1 MPNDQT
7 YQSPLASRN
16 ASPEMQAVWSPRFKF
31 TTWRKLWLAL
41 AESEQQLGLS
51 ITDEQLDEMRGH
63 LEDIDYDTAA
73 DYEKKLR
80 HDVMAHVHTFG
91 EAAPKAM
98 PIIHLGAT
106 SQFVVCNSELI
117 MLREALTLVANK
129 LATVI
134 DRLGKFANQ
143 YRDMPALGFTHYQP
157 AQPTTVG
164 KRATLWAQELAMAL
178 EEIEHRLS
186 TLKFR
191 GVKGTT
197 GTQASFLALFDG
209 DHDKVDRLDEL
220 VTEKM
225 GWDKDKRFA
234 VTGQTYPRLLDAMV
248 GSSLGTVAA
257 ALMKMATDIRLLSNR
272 MEMDEPFEK
281 KQIGSSAMPYKRN
294 PMRCERMCGLSRFV
308 ISLVQA
314 PYTTASEQ
322 WMERTLDDSSC
333 RRLTLPEPFLAL
345 DGVLDIAINVTSGLV
360 VYDKMVETNLAK
372 YLPFMATE
380 NIMMAAVQQGG
391 DRQEL
396 HEVIRKHAIEV
407 ATNVKEHGADNDL
420 LERLGNEPG
429 FAGIDLSVVLDA
441 KQYVGRSP
449 EQVDAFI
456 ADIVEPIRQR
466 YAEAEATSDE
476 TLPEGTAP
484 SEAER
489 TEVET
494 TVPDVND
501 PGLIPEVDPDIPTSP
516 TVPDAKDLSG
526 NPIDDAERKS
536 IPGLSYI
543 LPEGW
548 TVGPPKTMRLLTLL
562 PPDGEGSDL
571 AISRWPGDVGG
582 FASNVQRWVRQ
593 AGLPPIPG
601 LMTAAASDFE
611 KFNVD
616 GTQATWI
623 PLMNDDTNRAILA
636 VWVPIGENPEN
647 PDETWTFK
655 LTCTAD
661 QVQAFA
667 PAVRAFCESI
677 KFE

>member
-1 MPNDQT
+1 MPDDST

-16 ASPEMQAVWSPRFKF
+16 ASPAMQRIWSPRFKF
-31 TTWRKLWLAL
+31 TTWRRLWLAL
-41 AESEQQLGLS
+41 AESEQQLGLG
-51 ITDEQLDEMRGH
+51 ITDEQLGQMREH
-63 LEDIDYDTAA
+63 LEDIDYDAA
-73 DYEKKLR
+73 AGYEKKLR

-91 EAAPKAM
+91 DAAPKAM

-134 DRLGKFANQ
+134 DRLGKFAAQ

-164 KRATLWAQELAMAL
+164 KRATLWAQELTMAL

-186 TLKFR
+186 TLRFR

-197 GTQASFLALFDG
+197 GTQASFLELFDG
-209 DHDKVDRLDEL
+209 DHGKVDQLDQL

-257 ALMKMATDIRLLSNR
+257 ALMKMATDVRLLSNR

-314 PYTTASEQ
+314 PYTTAAEQ

-360 VYDKMVETNLAK
+360 VYDKMVEANLAK

-380 NIMMAAVQQGG
+380 NIMMAAVSQGG

-396 HEVIRKHAIEV
+396 HEVIRMHAIEV
-407 ATNVKEHGADNDL
+407 ATNVKENGAENDL
-420 LERLGNEPG
+420 LTRLGNEPG
-429 FAGIDLSVVLDA
+429 FNGVDLSDVLDA
-441 KQYVGRSP
+441 TQYVGRSP

-456 ADIVEPIRQR
+456 AEVVEPIRQR
-466 YAEAEATSDE
+466 YAEALAYDP
-476 TLPEGTAP
+476 TLK
-484 SEAER
+484 
-489 TEVET
+489 V
-494 TVPDVND
+494 
-501 PGLIPEVDPDIPTSP
+501 
-516 TVPDAKDLSG
+516 
-526 NPIDDAERKS
+526 
-536 IPGLSYI
+536 
-543 LPEGW
+543 
-548 TVGPPKTMRLLTLL
+548 
-562 PPDGEGSDL
+562 
-571 AISRWPGDVGG
+571 
-582 FASNVQRWVRQ
+582 
-593 AGLPPIPG
+593 
-601 LMTAAASDFE
+601 
-611 KFNVD
+611 
-616 GTQATWI
+616 
-623 PLMNDDTNRAILA
+623 
-636 VWVPIGENPEN
+636 
-647 PDETWTFK
+647 
-655 LTCTAD
+655 
-661 QVQAFA
+661 
-667 PAVRAFCESI
+667 
-677 KFE
+677 

>member
-16 ASPEMQAVWSPRFKF
+16 ASPAMQAIWSPRFKF
-31 TTWRKLWLAL
+31 TTWRRLWLAL
-41 AESEQQLGLS
+41 AESEQQLGLP
-51 ITDEQLDEMRGH
+51 ITDEQLGQMREHLDE
-63 LEDIDYDTAA
+63 IDYDTAA
-73 DYEKKLR
+73 SYEKKLR

-91 EAAPKAM
+91 DAAPKAM

-117 MLREALTLVANK
+117 MLKEALTLVANK

-134 DRLGKFANQ
+134 DRLGTFAQ
-143 YRDMPALGFTHYQP
+143 DYRDMPALGFTHYQP

-178 EEIEHRLS
+178 EEVEHRLN

-209 DHDKVDRLDEL
+209 DHAKVDQLDEL

-225 GWDKDKRFA
+225 GWPSEKRFA

-248 GSSLGTVAA
+248 GSSLGTAAA

-345 DGVLDIAINVTSGLV
+345 DGVLDIAINVTTGLV
-360 VYDKMVETNLAK
+360 VYDKMVQANLAK

-420 LERLGNEPG
+420 LTRLGNEPG
-429 FAGIDLSVVLDA
+429 FAGIDLSDVLDA

-449 EQVDAFI
+449 QQVDAFI
-456 ADIVEPIRQR
+456 ADVVEPIRQR
-466 YAEAEATSDE
+466 YTEALAYDP
-476 TLPEGTAP
+476 TLK
-484 SEAER
+484 
-489 TEVET
+489 V
-494 TVPDVND
+494 
-501 PGLIPEVDPDIPTSP
+501 
-516 TVPDAKDLSG
+516 
-526 NPIDDAERKS
+526 
-536 IPGLSYI
+536 
-543 LPEGW
+543 
-548 TVGPPKTMRLLTLL
+548 
-562 PPDGEGSDL
+562 
-571 AISRWPGDVGG
+571 
-582 FASNVQRWVRQ
+582 
-593 AGLPPIPG
+593 
-601 LMTAAASDFE
+601 
-611 KFNVD
+611 
-616 GTQATWI
+616 
-623 PLMNDDTNRAILA
+623 
-636 VWVPIGENPEN
+636 
-647 PDETWTFK
+647 
-655 LTCTAD
+655 
-661 QVQAFA
+661 
-667 PAVRAFCESI
+667 
-677 KFE
+677 